1 MLTEQQ
7 IQDLIG
13 CPKKITKREPARGY
27 REGGRHLR
35 CDLELECAQDS
46 GTTFTV
52 FIRQST
58 EFMENFSIGLRYQTN
73 DSILGTITLIRYNG
87 PHGETSRDPD
97 GHYAKSHIHRITAS
111 ELGSGSVQ
119 PQERHRE
126 TTDRYST
133 FEQGLAVFFQDTQV
147 VNFEDHFPDIQKVS
161 VFDDCV

>member
-1 MLTEQQ
+1 MLTDQQ
-7 IQDLIG
+7 IQDLIS
-13 CPKKITKREPARGY
+13 CPKKITKREPASGY

-46 GTTFTV
+46 GATFTV

-58 EFMENFSIGLRYQTN
+58 EFTESFSIGLRYQTN

-87 PHGETSRDPD
+87 PHGETSRDSD

-111 ELGSGSVQ
+111 ELESGSVQ

-126 TTDRYST
+126 TTDLYST
-133 FEQGLAVFFQDTQV
+133 FEQGLAVFFHDAHV
-147 VNFEDHFPDIQKVS
+147 ENFEDYFPNLLQGNL
-161 VFDDCV
+161 FDGHS